1 MKQVVTGFKVSRR
14 PVHDVRHAE
23 TLLKQCHRTR
33 KSDCYVMDKGCD
45 SEAIHRLVRDGLGSD
60 SVIPLRE
67 RHRKKVR
74 GRYRR
79 QMSQGFDGELYHRRN
94 LVETA
99 FSVLHIE
106 DM

>member
-1 MKQVVTGFKVSRR
+1 
-14 PVHDVRHAE
+14 
-23 TLLKQCHRTR
+23 
-33 KSDCYVMDKGCD
+33 MDKGCD

-60 SVIPLRE
+60 CVIPLRE

-79 QMSQGFDGELYHRRN
+79 QMSQGFDRKSYHRRN
-94 LVETA
+94 LVEMA